1 MLVVFANA
9 RGARSENNLLKSE
22 QRGFS
27 LVELLLVLALVGL
40 VLAIGWNLFSLVMKA
55 WDDYQTR
62 QEAEAAV
69 RLTSMM
75 ITHELD
81 YASFL
86 EIREGNMWT
95 TSGENKPN
103 VGDRFIYASDAG
115 DEIFLAEF
123 TDSSSFAS
131 QTIVK
136 TEKCTLE
143 LSFQKPDNP
152 AGSHNYIDNILEYT
166 ITARYKYRDIIDEN
180 GNVLPEKPVIYT
192 TSSSIMLGNMS
203 EGYGVPGG
211 DKSLYSE
218 AKAYS
223 PGDRIRYNTST
234 DRFVPGT
241 PGTPGSCGF

>member
-1 MLVVFANA
+1 
-9 RGARSENNLLKSE
+9 LLKSN
-22 QRGFS
+22 QRGLS
-27 LVELLLVLALVGL
+27 LVELMLVVALLGMI
-40 VLAIGWNLFSLVMKA
+40 LAIGWGLFSLGMNA
-55 WDDYQTR
+55 WETYQTR

-86 EIREGNMWT
+86 EIRKGNMWT

-103 VGDRFIYASDAG
+103 VGDRIIYPNDTG

-123 TDSSSFAS
+123 TAGSDFTS
-131 QTIVK
+131 QTIVQ
-136 TEKCTLE
+136 TQRCIME
-143 LSFQKPDNP
+143 LSFQKTANP
-152 AGSHNYIDNILEYT
+152 TGSHNHIDNILEYT
-166 ITARYKYRDIIDEN
+166 ITARYKDRDGIDEN
-180 GNVLPEKPVIYT
+180 GDGQPEKAVIYS
-192 TSSSIMLGNMS
+192 TSSSIMLSNMNP
-203 EGYGVPGG
+203 GYGVPVS

-218 AKAYS
+218 DKAYS

>member
-1 MLVVFANA
+1 M
-9 RGARSENNLLKSE
+9 LKSN
-22 QRGFS
+22 QRGLS
-27 LVELLLVLALVGL
+27 LVELMLVVALLGMI
-40 VLAIGWNLFSLVMKA
+40 LAIGWGLFSLGMNA
-55 WDDYQTR
+55 WETYQTR

-86 EIREGNMWT
+86 EIRKGNMWT

-103 VGDRFIYASDAG
+103 VGDRIIYPNDTG

-123 TDSSSFAS
+123 TAGSSFAS